1 MEIAREIFMNMKYHR
16 ARQPYSRLVA
26 IAVSGMNRNRFL
38 KKKKKYTVLH
48 LHTRVVASYTRDQ
61 NTAERCIKAF
71 SSFVRFGCFSASRDL

>member
-38 KKKKKYTVLH
+38 KKKYTVLH

-71 SSFVRFGCFSASRDL
+71 SSFVRFDGFSASRGL

>member
-38 KKKKKYTVLH
+38 KKKYTVLH

-71 SSFVRFGCFSASRDL
+71 SSFVRFDGFSASRDL

>member
-38 KKKKKYTVLH
+38 KKKYTVLH

-61 NTAERCIKAF
+61 NTAERCIKPF
-71 SSFVRFGCFSASRDL
+71 SSFVRFGCFSASRGL